1 MNLSLELKQKI
12 LTDCEYH
19 SDKYIME
26 LTFDE
31 KHIYDE
37 IKNWMDEIINNIYY
51 TPDSKLMLVI
61 LKGYS
66 HMRSLQSN

>member
-1 MNLSLELKQKI
+1 
-12 LTDCEYH
+12 
-19 SDKYIME
+19 ME